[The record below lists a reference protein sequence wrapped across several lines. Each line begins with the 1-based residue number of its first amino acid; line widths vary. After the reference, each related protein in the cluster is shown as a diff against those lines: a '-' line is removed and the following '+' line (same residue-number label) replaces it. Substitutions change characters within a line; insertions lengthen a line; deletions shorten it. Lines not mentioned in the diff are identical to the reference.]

1 MISALSTIS
10 ALLACVATCIIE
22 QPSITLGSRSTLE
35 GQTQTDVL
43 LGKVLATSTCQ
54 TEPTL
59 LLSSA
64 MGEKL
69 AIVPFDSEEYE
80 DGKYKRVAY
89 FYKIEHMEL
98 DRSYEWSVKADNLLG
113 PFQIKLSDK
122 SDFHQFSYI
131 LVSNLD
137 ASDGAN
143 SVHKSLSE
151 LNWTRYD
158 AFIHNG
164 NFAFDVQDRDGL
176 NGDLFFK
183 SFAQICSQVPTLVVP
198 GHRDSHDNY
207 RMLNFR
213 FRMPGSQPSG
223 WSNNLYHVVQG
234 ANIFIMLNGQA
245 FVLAPTETKRLMIDH
260 IRQLLTARPFIWKI
274 IVLSSSFYCQPFEAE
289 CSSNTYELAPLIS
302 LFVSCKVSLV
312 LSSQKDAYHRYA
324 PMDDSFG
331 ITDLGQHFHS
341 IERLSDARGIR
352 QVVYGA
358 SGNKYRITSNLSSP
372 LPRHIRYSN
381 LSIEESFL
389 RLTIKTYYLSLE
401 LIDSSDMSVKDT
413 LELSVS
419 SAFQQSYPSYLFY
432 TLLAS
437 PSIVVFLAMLY
448 EARRRKLPAERSDI
462 MRITNRYWDE
472 VDLTLAED
480 SSK

>member
-1 MISALSTIS
+1 MISALSTVS
-10 ALLACVATCIIE
+10 ALIACVTACIIE
-22 QPSITLGSRSTLE
+22 QPSITLGSRSTLDS
-35 GQTQTDVL
+35 QTDVL
-43 LGKVLATSTCQ
+43 VGKVLATSTCQ

-69 AIVPFDSEEYE
+69 VIAPFDSEEYE
-80 DGKYKRVAY
+80 DGKYRRVAY

-122 SDFHQFSYI
+122 SDFHEFRYL

-143 SVHKSLSE
+143 AVHKSLSE

-158 AFIHNG
+158 ALLHNG
-164 NFAFDVQDRDGL
+164 NFAFDLQDREGL

-183 SFAQICSQVPTLVVP
+183 SFAQICSQVPTLIVP
-198 GHRDSHDNY
+198 GQRDSHDDY

-213 FRMPGSQPSG
+213 FRMPGSQQRD
-223 WSNNLYHVVQG
+223 WSNSLYHVVQG
-234 ANIFIMLNGQA
+234 ANIFVMLSGQA
-245 FVLAPTETKRLMIDH
+245 FVLAPTETKRQMIDR
-260 IRQLLTARPFIWKI
+260 IRQLLTARPFIFKI
-274 IVLSSSFYCQPFEAE
+274 VVVSSSFYCLPLDAE
-289 CSSNTYELAPLIS
+289 CGANTYQLAPLIS
-302 LFVSCKVSLV
+302 LFLSCKVSLV
-312 LSSQKDAYHRYA
+312 LSSQKDVYHRYA

-331 ITDLGQHFHS
+331 ITDAAPHVHS
-341 IERLSDARGIR
+341 IDRLSDASGIR
-352 QVVYGA
+352 QVAYGA
-358 SGNKYRITSNLSSP
+358 SGNKYRIVSNLSST
-372 LPRHIRYSN
+372 LPPHIRYSDP
-381 LSIEESFL
+381 SISESFL

-401 LIDSSDMSVKDT
+401 LVDASDLTVKDRF
-413 LELSVS
+413 ELSVPS
-419 SAFQQSYPSYLFY
+419 SFQQSYPAYLFY
-432 TLLAS
+432 ALLAS
-437 PSIVVFLAMLY
+437 PAVVVLLVMLF
-448 EARRRKLPAERSDI
+448 EARRRKPAAERSDI